1 MQLRSARLCLNC
13 EEVHG
18 NQQCPACASESF
30 AYLTRWVPVSDRRPG
45 VRSPPAT
52 IPEDT
57 KGSSSLRWAR
67 RGVAGVA
74 VVAVTQWLWRH
85 SRPVE
90 WTESGA
96 GTDADGDAARA
107 DPPDTLVQ

>member
-18 NQQCPACASESF
+18 DQQCPACASESF
-30 AYLTRWVPVSDRRPG
+30 AYLTRWVPVSDRRQPRG
-45 VRSPPAT
+45 PQTPSARADV
-52 IPEDT
+52 
-57 KGSSSLRWAR
+57 KGMSSLRWAG

-74 VVAVTQWLWRH
+74 LVAVTQWLWRH

-90 WTESGA
+90 WTETGSEN
-96 GTDADGDAARA
+96 DIE
-107 DPPDTLVQ
+107 